1 MSKRTLGLDEALHDY
16 MLSVS
21 LRETPVQRAL
31 REETDRLERAAM
43 RTAAEQA
50 QFLAL
55 MIRILGTRRVLEVG
69 TFTGYGTL
77 TMALALPPDGRILA
91 CDTSEEW
98 TSIGKRYWDQAG
110 VADRIDLRL
119 APALDTLADL
129 LGNGAADTFDFAY
142 IDADK
147 VNMPA
152 YFERCLQLVRPGGVI
167 AVDNV
172 LWGGSVADPNDT
184 REETSTIRAFNDARR
199 DDRRI
204 ELSLLPIGDGL
215 TLARRR

>member
-16 MLSVS
+16 LLSVS
-21 LRETPVQRAL
+21 LRETPLQRAL
-31 REETDRLERAAM
+31 REETDGLERAAM

-55 MIRILGTRRVLEVG
+55 MIRILGARRVVEVG

-77 TMALALPPDGRILA
+77 TMALALPPEGRIVA
-91 CDTSEEW
+91 CDTSEQW
-98 TSIGKRYWDQAG
+98 TSIARRYWAEAG

-119 APALDTLADL
+119 APALDTLEDL
-129 LGNGAADTFDFAY
+129 LASGASDTFDFAY

-147 VNMPA
+147 INMSA
-152 YFERCLQLVRPGGVI
+152 YFEQCMRLVRPGGVI

-172 LWGGSVADPNDT
+172 LWGGSVADPADLSEDT
-184 REETSTIRAFNDARR
+184 SAIRAFNDKRR
-199 DDRRI
+199 DDPRI
-204 ELSLLPIGDGL
+204 EFSLLPIGDGL
-215 TLARRR
+215 TIARRR